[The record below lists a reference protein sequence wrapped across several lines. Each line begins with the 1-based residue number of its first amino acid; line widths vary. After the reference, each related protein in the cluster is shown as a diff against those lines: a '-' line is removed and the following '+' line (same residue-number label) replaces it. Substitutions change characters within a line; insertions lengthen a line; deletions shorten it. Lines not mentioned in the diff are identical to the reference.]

1 MEPIKVY
8 IGTLGMDQHELGAI
22 AVSRMLRDAGM
33 EVVYGGRF
41 NLPPMIVK
49 TCLEEDVNVIGL
61 SCHSWEYLY
70 YLPELQALM
79 KAQQLAIPIVVGGSV
94 ITLGDAKKLKEMG
107 IAAVLGPGALEKDII
122 ESIKK
127 FAT

>member
-49 TCLEEDVNVIGL
+49 ACLEEDVNVIGL

-107 IAAVLGPGALEKDII
+107 IAAVLGSGALEKDII